1 MSSAMIAASHS
12 PAQPRATTRRDPL
25 GAYVPQSL
33 SIHSE
38 RRYRRLRSDHY
49 LRKLKGRP
57 PTEDESD
64 IIAQLCEVGWDK
76 LVLRAEAKAATDQR
90 LRTDLWGKVNNL
102 GQQQIVLRRELDR
115 VIANSERSL
124 AAAAPKEPTLLDLHN
139 RAREAAR

>member
-1 MSSAMIAASHS
+1 L
-12 PAQPRATTRRDPL
+12 RR
-25 GAYVPQSL
+25 
-33 SIHSE
+33 
-38 RRYRRLRSDHY
+38 DHY

-90 LRTDLWGKVNNL
+90 LRTDLWGKVSNL

-115 VIANSERSL
+115 VIANFERSL
-124 AAAAPKEPTLLDLHN
+124 ATSAAPAEDPITAVKRELAEAAA
-139 RAREAAR
+139 RREAAEAGD